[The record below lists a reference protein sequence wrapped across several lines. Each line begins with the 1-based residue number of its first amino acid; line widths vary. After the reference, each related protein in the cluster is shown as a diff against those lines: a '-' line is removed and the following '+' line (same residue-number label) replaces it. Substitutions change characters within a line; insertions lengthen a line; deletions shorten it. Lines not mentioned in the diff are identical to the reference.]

1 VTVCTLLGPRP
12 RPVHVPSHWQMIW
25 GGPCAWGGMLTPE
38 QTMAMVEYC
47 ASLTDA
53 AHPEISESAGSEDE
67 GE

>member
-1 VTVCTLLGPRP
+1 
-12 RPVHVPSHWQMIW
+12 
-25 GGPCAWGGMLTPE
+25 
-38 QTMAMVEYC
+38 MVEYC